1 MIESSNS
8 DNDFD
13 IEDILNDE
21 DDENIEIEAS
31 QYKMNS
37 DYFDVENILK
47 DKNDCVV
54 DNNMNAELE
63 NIFDFNM
70 NEIIGIQDNDKQSQI
85 SDEVSK

>member
-31 QYKMNS
+31 
-37 DYFDVENILK
+37 
-47 DKNDCVV
+47 
-54 DNNMNAELE
+54 
-63 NIFDFNM
+63 
-70 NEIIGIQDNDKQSQI
+70 
-85 SDEVSK
+85 